1 MLRDHA
7 PLPTL
12 AVRDM
17 APSRAFYEGVLGL
30 TPTTE
35 GPDGSVIYA
44 AGSGA
49 LMVYPSSFAGSNKAT
64 AMTFQVPKERFD
76 TEVAALR
83 EKDVTFQT
91 FEMDGI
97 TWADGVASFEDVYH
111 AVWFADP
118 DGNIINVATEMPG

>member
-1 MLRDHA
+1 
-7 PLPTL
+7 
-12 AVRDM
+12 M

-49 LMVYPSSFAGSNKAT
+49 LLVYPSSFAGSNKAT

-76 TEVAALR
+76 AEVAALR

-91 FEMDGI
+91 FDMEGV
-97 TWADGVASFEDVYH
+97 TWADGVASYQGAFS
-111 AVWFADP
+111 AVWFTDP